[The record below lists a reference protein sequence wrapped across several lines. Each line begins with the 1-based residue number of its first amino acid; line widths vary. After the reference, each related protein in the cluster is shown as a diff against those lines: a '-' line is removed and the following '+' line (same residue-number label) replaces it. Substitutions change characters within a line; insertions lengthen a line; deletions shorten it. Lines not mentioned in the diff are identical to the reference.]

1 MKLDRIRDVANAVLY
16 EGYILYPYRPSSIKN
31 QQRWSF
37 GCVFPRGFAG
47 RQGDASIMQTQVLLQ
62 GSLDTRLDAHIRFLQ
77 LLTREVGVLPH
88 PVEEFT
94 PGIEDK
100 AKRVQRL
107 EVDGKQYLSWE
118 EAVEREVVLPDY
130 SVADTIAATRQ
141 TAFHFPGAQTV
152 EPLAD
157 ARATIHGLLI
167 RSSCAIEGLVET
179 SVEQLSDDIYRLTV
193 RIQNVSTLARADCEQ
208 RHLAQRYAFAST
220 HTILGIRD
228 GAFISLMDPPED
240 LRDAAANCDNQGT
253 WPVLAGKSG
262 DTDAVLSSPIIL
274 YDHPDIAQ
282 QSPGDLFDA
291 TEIDEILTLRILTM
305 TDAEKREMAA
315 ADVRARALLERTH
328 GLTAAQLAQM
338 HGVMH
343 SPGAAGAGRREE
355 DSLAGQA
362 TADGKPPLASL
373 LRDGR
378 SLAVGTAVRLR
389 PREGGDIMDLALAG
403 QIAIIEAIERDFEER
418 VHIAVTLRDDPGRDL
433 GVAGFPG
440 HRFYFSQE
448 EIEPLDVG
456 EAT

>member
-1 MKLDRIRDVANAVLY
+1 MNLDRIKDIANAVLY

-31 QQRWSF
+31 RQRWTF
-37 GCVFPRGFAG
+37 GCVFPQDFAG
-47 RQGDASIMQTQVLLQ
+47 RQGDASIMQTQVLLR
-62 GSLDTRLDAHIRFLQ
+62 GSRDIRIDIHIRFLQ
-77 LLTREVGVLPH
+77 VLTREVGVLPD
-88 PVEEFT
+88 PVDKLM
-94 PGIEDK
+94 PGIECR
-100 AKRVQRL
+100 AERVQHL
-107 EVDGKQYLSWE
+107 EVDGKPYLAWD
-118 EAVEREVVLPDY
+118 EAVEREVVVHDC
-130 SVADTIAATRQ
+130 SVADIIAATQQ
-141 TAFHFPGAQTV
+141 TAFHFPSARTV

-157 ARATIHGLLI
+157 AKAAIRALLI
-167 RSSCAIEGLVET
+167 RSSCAIDGLVET
-179 SVEQLSDDIYRLTV
+179 SVERLSDDIYRLTV
-193 RIQNVSTLARADCEQ
+193 RIKNVSTLAPADCEH
-208 RHLAQRYAFAST
+208 RHRAQRYAFAST

-228 GAFISLMDPPED
+228 GVFISLMDPPED

-328 GLTAAQLAQM
+328 GLTAAELAQM

-343 SPGAAGAGRREE
+343 SPGAAGAVRRPEN
-355 DSLAGQA
+355 SLAA
-362 TADGKPPLASL
+362 HAAAAKPQLASL
-373 LRDGR
+373 LREGR
-378 SLAVGTAVRLR
+378 PLAVGTAVRLR
-389 PREGGDIMDLALAG
+389 PKAGGDIMDLALAG
-403 QIAIIEAIERDFEER
+403 QVAIIEAIERDFEER

-448 EIEPLDVG
+448 EIEPLGVG
-456 EAT
+456 EMT

>member
-1 MKLDRIRDVANAVLY
+1 MKLDRIKDIANAVLY

-31 QQRWSF
+31 RQRWTF
-37 GCVFPRGFAG
+37 GCVFPQDFAG
-47 RQGDASIMQTQVLLQ
+47 RQCDASIMQTQVLLR
-62 GSLDTRLDAHIRFLQ
+62 GSLGTRLDTHIRFLQ
-77 LLTREVGVLPH
+77 VLTREVGVLPH
-88 PVEEFT
+88 PIDEFT
-94 PGIEDK
+94 PGIEGN
-100 AKRVQRL
+100 AKRVQHL
-107 EVDGKQYLSWE
+107 EVDGRQYLAWD
-118 EAVEREVVLPDY
+118 EAVEREVVLPDC
-130 SVADTIAATRQ
+130 SVADMIAATRQ
-141 TAFHFPGAQTV
+141 TAFQFPSAQAV

-157 ARATIHGLLI
+157 AKAAIRALLI
-167 RSSCAIEGLVET
+167 RCSCAIKGLVET
-179 SVEQLSDDIYRLTV
+179 SVERLSEDIYQLTV
-193 RIQNVSTLARADCEQ
+193 RIKNVSTLAPTDCEQ

-240 LRDAAANCDNQGT
+240 LRDVAANCDNQGT
-253 WPVLAGKSG
+253 WPVLVGKSG

-315 ADVRARALLERTH
+315 ADMRARALLERTH
-328 GLTAAQLAQM
+328 GLTAAELVQM

-343 SPGAAGAGRREE
+343 APGAAGAVCRPE
-355 DSLAGQA
+355 DSPAGHTA
-362 TADGKPPLASL
+362 ADGKPRLASL
-373 LRDGR
+373 LHDGR
-378 SLAVGTAVRLR
+378 TLAIGTAVRLR
-389 PREGGDIMDLALAG
+389 PKVGGDIMDLALAG
-403 QIAIIEAIERDFEER
+403 EVAIIEAIERDFEDR

-448 EIEPLDVG
+448 EIEPLGVG
-456 EAT
+456 EMT